1 MSEPRSQHPMT
12 DDAALPATAALPT
25 SGARAAEA
33 ASSPVVGVL
42 ALQGGVV
49 EHMRAAESL
58 GARAVKVRAPEDLE
72 GIDAL
77 ILPGGESSTVDLS
90 LIHI

>member
-12 DDAALPATAALPT
+12 DDAALPATAAHST
-25 SGARAAEA
+25 SGPRAGEA

-49 EHMRAAESL
+49 E
-58 GARAVKVRAPEDLE
+58 
-72 GIDAL
+72 
-77 ILPGGESSTVDLS
+77 LS